1 MIIVIVLAIIL
12 IALSFIKGI
21 KIINNI
27 KASNVLALEC
37 HLEMNIRGLASND

>member
-37 HLEMNIRGLASND
+37 PLGNEYPWSRIK